1 MNEEGD
7 KKKKKKKLY
16 SRVLI
21 LNIEGWI
28 ENEFPV
34 S

>member
-7 KKKKKKKLY
+7 KKKKKQLY

-21 LNIEGWI
+21 LEIEGWI
-28 ENEFPV
+28 KNEFPV